1 MSNFMGKI
9 LQFARP
15 YKKYAFLN
23 IFFNFLYA
31 LFSALSFIAL
41 IPMLTVLFGEEE
53 KIYSKPVYAGFS
65 NIKSYLEDYMGYYI
79 TTTSETNGPQY
90 TLSVMIIA
98 IILLFLLKNLFN
110 YWANYF
116 ITFLRNGVLRDLRD
130 KLYKK
135 TVELPVSYFSEKRK
149 GDIMA
154 RISSDV
160 LEIQHSFLS
169 ILELIVREPLT
180 IIFMLVSM
188 FIISPKLTLFVLT
201 FIPVSGFIISKVGK
215 SLKRKSD
222 RAQKEQGL
230 FLSLIEETLGGLKI
244 IKSFNSEN
252 RFYKRF
258 QESTD
263 RFYKYSNKVLHRQ
276 NLSSPLSEFLGIL
289 VIGGLLLYG
298 GRLVLSEGVL
308 SGAAFISYMGLAYG
322 VLTPAKALSK
332 AYYGVKKGDA
342 AAERVLEVLQQP
354 NSIEDHEN
362 AIEKSSFENQIEIQN
377 CSFKYEDDYVLKNF
391 SLTVPKGKSIALVG
405 QSGSGKSTIANLLNR
420 FYDVTEGCIKMDGVD
435 IKDIKLYSLRSLIGL
450 VTQDSVLFNDTV
462 KGNLLLGNPNAGD
475 DEIIEALKVANAW
488 EFVSALPE
496 GMDTNIGDNGN
507 KLSGGQKQRLSIAR
521 AVLKNP
527 PVMILDEATSALDT
541 ESERLVQQ
549 ALENMMY
556 NRTSLVIAHRLST
569 IQKAD
574 LIVVMQKGEIAEQGT
589 HQQLMEKKG
598 IYHGLVSLQNIS

>member
-1 MSNFMGKI
+1 MNNYLGKI
-9 LQFARP
+9 IRFAIP
-15 YKKYAFLN
+15 YKKYALLN

-53 KIYSKPVYAGFS
+53 HIYTKPVYSGFS
-65 NIKSYLEDYMGYYI
+65 NIKNYLEHYMGYFI
-79 TTTSETNGPQY
+79 TTTSETHGAQY

-98 IILLFLLKNLFN
+98 IIVLFLFKNLFN

-116 ITFLRNGVLRDLRD
+116 ITFLRNGVLKDIRNQ
-130 KLYKK
+130 LYNK
-135 TVELPVSYFSEKRK
+135 TLELPVSYYSEKRK

-169 ILELIVREPLT
+169 VLELIIREPLT

-188 FIISPKLTLFVLT
+188 FVISPQLTLFVLF
-201 FIPVSGFIISKVGK
+201 FIPISGFIISKIGK

-222 RAQKEQGL
+222 RAQREQGL

-244 IKSFNSEN
+244 IKSFNAQN
-252 RFYKRF
+252 RFNKRF
-258 QESTD
+258 QESTQ
-263 RFYKYSNKVLHRQ
+263 RFYNYSNKVLHRQ

-298 GRLVLSEGVL
+298 GRLVLAEGVL

-342 AAERVLEVLQQP
+342 AAERVLEVLNHP
-354 NSIEDHEN
+354 NSIEDQPN
-362 AIEKSSFENQIEIQN
+362 AVEKNSFDQAIQIQN
-377 CSFKYEDDYVLKNF
+377 CSFKYENEYVLKNF
-391 SLTVPKGKSIALVG
+391 SLTLEKGKSVALVG
-405 QSGSGKSTIANLLNR
+405 QSGSGKSTVANLINR
-420 FYDVTEGCIKMDGVD
+420 FYDVDEGQITIDGTN
-435 IKDIKLYSLRSLIGL
+435 IKDIQLESLRGLIGL
-450 VTQDSVLFNDTV
+450 VTQDSILFNDTI
-462 KGNLLLGNPNAGD
+462 KGNLLIGNPQATD
-475 DEIIEALKVANAW
+475 AEIIQALKIANAW
-488 EFVSALPE
+488 EFVSTLPE
-496 GMDTNIGDNGN
+496 GIDTNIGDNGN
-507 KLSGGQKQRLSIAR
+507 KLSGGQKQRISIAR

-527 PVMILDEATSALDT
+527 PVMVLDEATSALDT

-549 ALENMMY
+549 ALDNMMLH
-556 NRTSLVIAHRLST
+556 RTSLIIAHRLST

-574 LIVVMQKGEIAEQGT
+574 WIVVLQQGEIAEQGT
-589 HQQLMEKKG
+589 HQQLLEKKG
-598 IYHGLVSLQNIS
+598 IYHGLVALQNIS